1 MATKLQIT
9 ITDQEE
15 AALKKKAEILGY
27 DVTKF
32 VKFLL
37 SREAYEHMKEHA
49 ELEKMVKKAHSDHGE
64 GKTLRLSSIDDIDT
78 I

>member
-9 ITDQEE
+9 ITDQEK

-37 SREAYEHMKEHA
+37 SREAYEHINERV
-49 ELEKMVKKAHSDHGE
+49 ELEKMVKKAHNDHE
-64 GKTLRLSSIDDIDT
+64 QGKTHRLSSIDDIDSV
-78 I
+78 